1 MFHFATLGPL
11 SEKLVGCPAK
21 ERGDPRSLINVEI
34 SRGRENVV
42 GKFHRESCESL
53 DNAIPSLSGFVS
65 SKMMTRYF
73 PPLRCEHDLNR
84 SDSGFS
90 RGYSERIL
98 IVGE

>member
-34 SRGRENVV
+34 SRERRRENVV

-73 PPLRCEHDLNR
+73 PP
-84 SDSGFS
+84 SPM
-90 RGYSERIL
+90 
-98 IVGE
+98 